1 MDIDYP
7 GFGRIVVNGATYDHD
22 IVIDKG
28 AIRPRDKT
36 PSRNLKA
43 RYGHTPLTRNEE
55 IPWSGNRLVVGSGY
69 SGRLP
74 VPREVGEEA
83 ASRGVELLV
92 MPTSEACA
100 VISRLPADEVT
111 AILHVTC

>member
-7 GFGRIVVNGATYDHD
+7 GFGHIVVDGTTYDHD
-22 IVIDKG
+22 IVIENG
-28 AIRPRDKT
+28 VVRARDKT
-36 PSRNLKA
+36 PSRKLKN
-43 RYGHTPLTRNEE
+43 RFGHTPLTTEE
-55 IPWSGNRLVVGSGY
+55 DIPWSGRRLIIGSGY

-74 VPREVGEEA
+74 VLDELGQQA
-83 ASRGVELLV
+83 ASKGVSLDV

-100 VISRLPADEVT
+100 VISALEADEVT